1 MRSCDTNGTTWITF
15 SFACL
20 HGDQN
25 IDPGFINESVF
36 NLFNIM
42 PFCASHSLSIS
53 AFYHRLNNFK
63 KSQTSPPKL
72 IFLAG
77 GGVFFMLA
85 RKHHT
90 NPSIASIRIFIFA
103 NQVLIHLQMFIPN
116 VFLVHGFRHNSVLTQ
131 AGQPK
136 YSYRDL
142 QCTLL
147 FIT

>member
-1 MRSCDTNGTTWITF
+1 M
-15 SFACL
+15 
-20 HGDQN
+20 Q
-25 IDPGFINESVF
+25 
-36 NLFNIM
+36 
-42 PFCASHSLSIS
+42 FCASHSLSNS

-77 GGVFFMLA
+77 GGGGYVFMLA
-85 RKHHT
+85 RKHHI

-103 NQVLIHLQMFIPN
+103 NQVLVQLQMFIPN

-136 YSYRDL
+136 YHSYRDL
-142 QCTLL
+142 YSVHCSSLHDRY
-147 FIT
+147 